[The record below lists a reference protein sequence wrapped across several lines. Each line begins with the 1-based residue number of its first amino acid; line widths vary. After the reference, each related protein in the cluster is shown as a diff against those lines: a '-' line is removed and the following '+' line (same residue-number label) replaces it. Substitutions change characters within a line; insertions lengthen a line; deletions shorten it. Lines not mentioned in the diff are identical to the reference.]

1 METEVDFKFL
11 FVLASLNKSSKV
23 DLKLVILLAVLRVQ
37 MLSLAVRKR
46 RRLEDL
52 TESKTVSK
60 FADLIGRGQISIS
73 AAADIARSVVS

>member
-1 METEVDFKFL
+1 MLSEVEFPFQL
-11 FVLASLNKSSKV
+11 S
-23 DLKLVILLAVLRVQ
+23 VQ
-37 MLSLAVRKR
+37 SLSLAVRKR

-73 AAADIARSVVS
+73 AAADIARSVVAQFRKVGFILPEKGHA

>member
-37 MLSLAVRKR
+37 MLSLAIRKR

>member
-11 FVLASLNKSSKV
+11 VVLASLNKSSKV

>member
-37 MLSLAVRKR
+37 MLSLAVRKP

>member
-1 METEVDFKFL
+1 METEGLKSFEVDFKFL
-11 FVLASLNKSSKV
+11 LVRASLN
-23 DLKLVILLAVLRVQ
+23 VQ
-37 MLSLAVRKR
+37 MFSLAVRKR